1 MKIKIRTKDFRFSMP
16 VPVSI
21 AGFVLKFLPERLF
34 IEMRT
39 NIPDPYA
46 ALVTKENLNMILWEC
61 MDIIKENKGLEI
73 VHVEASDGT
82 FVSIRL

>member
-16 VPVSI
+16 VPVSM

-39 NIPDPYA
+39 NTPEPYA
-46 ALVTKENLNMILWEC
+46 ALVTRENLNMILWEC

>member
-16 VPVSI
+16 VPVSM

-39 NIPDPYA
+39 NIPDPYT
-46 ALVTKENLNMILWEC
+46 ALVTRENLNMILWEC
-61 MDIIKENKGLEI
+61 MDVIKENKGLEI